1 MIENIRLLAKSK
13 RDKINKENQVE
24 IESKLD
30 ILDEVLANDNCFFDM
45 SMETAISIL
54 DFLGVEENKI
64 LDTYYELINPI
75 NYNSEIIYNLEEHN
89 KNI

>member
-1 MIENIRLLAKSK
+1 
-13 RDKINKENQVE
+13 
-24 IESKLD
+24 
-30 ILDEVLANDNCFFDM
+30 M